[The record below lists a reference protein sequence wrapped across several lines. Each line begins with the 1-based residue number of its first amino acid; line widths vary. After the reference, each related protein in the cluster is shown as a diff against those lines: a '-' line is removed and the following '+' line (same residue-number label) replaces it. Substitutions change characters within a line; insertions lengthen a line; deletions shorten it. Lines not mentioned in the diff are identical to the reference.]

1 MDKIYGIDISK
12 YQGGLNL
19 SQAKNGGVKFAI
31 LRAGYTGYGDGV
43 SKAKDNTF
51 ENFYNIAKSIGLPV
65 GCYYFTIATSYQKGV
80 DEANWL
86 YNNCL
91 KGKQFEYPIYIDVED
106 DTGGRRYLRNA
117 GKDATTQGVKGFCET
132 LEKLG
137 YYVGIY
143 GSDIST
149 FQDMLN
155 LNQLEKYD
163 KWVARYG
170 SSPKYVKTYGMWQYS
185 SSGRV
190 EGYNGNVDVNYAYKD
205 YPSIMKSKGLNGFSA
220 NSNIQ
225 PQTPTHQPVEP
236 QPTSETVYTVVAGDT
251 LSGIASKYGTT
262 YQKLAEYNNIS
273 NPNLIHPGQLI
284 KIPGTTN
291 NNVTTSSTYIV
302 KSGDNLT
309 KIAKMFGTT
318 VNQLVAWN
326 NIANPNLIYPNQK
339 FRVK

>member
-19 SQAKNGGVKFAI
+19 DQAKNGGVGFAI

-51 ENFYNIAKSIGLPV
+51 ESFYHTAKSIGLPV

-91 KGKQFEYPIYIDVED
+91 KGKKFEYPIYIDVED
-106 DTGGRRYLRNA
+106 DTGGKRYLRKA
-117 GKDATTQGVKGFCET
+117 GKNATTQGVKGFCDT

-137 YYVGIY
+137 FYVGIY

-155 LNQLEKYD
+155 LGELTKYD

-170 SSPKYVKTYGMWQYS
+170 SSPVYVKNYGMWQYS
-185 SSGRV
+185 SSGKIA
-190 EGYNGNVDVNYAYKD
+190 GYNGNVDVNYAYLD
-205 YPSIMKSKGLNGFSA
+205 YPRIMKSKGLNG
-220 NSNIQ
+220 
-225 PQTPTHQPVEP
+225 
-236 QPTSETVYTVVAGDT
+236 Y
-251 LSGIASKYGTT
+251 SK
-262 YQKLAEYNNIS
+262 E
-273 NPNLIHPGQLI
+273 
-284 KIPGTTN
+284 
-291 NNVTTSSTYIV
+291 TSSTINSRKPIDEIADEVIADKWGTKDTSPTRKERLESAGYNYQEVQDRVNQKLGINTTKSTVEYYTV

-309 KIAKMFGTT
+309 KIANKYGTT
-318 VNQLVAWN
+318 VNQLVSWN

-339 FRVK
+339 LRVK